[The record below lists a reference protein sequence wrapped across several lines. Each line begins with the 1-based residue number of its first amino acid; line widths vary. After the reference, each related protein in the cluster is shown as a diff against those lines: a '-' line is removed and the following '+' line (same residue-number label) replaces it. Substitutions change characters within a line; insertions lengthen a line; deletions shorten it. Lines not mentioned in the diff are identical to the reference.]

1 MQAMILAAGLG
12 TRLRPYTLI
21 RPKPLFPVLNRSLL
35 LILLDMLR
43 RAGCFHIV
51 VNGHHL
57 AARIEEAVADM
68 PDVRFQCES
77 EVLGTGGGLRL
88 ALPEFTREPVLVM
101 NGDIFHTVDLAALSR
116 YHNQCG
122 NLITM
127 AMHDYPRFN
136 TVRVRED
143 RILTFRP
150 DRVGSSGDLLAFTGI
165 HVVNPEVIRQIPS
178 RRFHHIIDLYE
189 ELVQRGE
196 RIGVFRVDGCF
207 WRDMGTPQ
215 DYLDLHG
222 ELLGG
227 STRQFLLPLS
237 RPRGHWLIDDQAVL
251 AAGLDLADWGCI
263 GKAVI
268 GRDVQLRRCVVWDGA
283 RIPAGSRLEDV
294 IVTPAKSQC
303 IP

>member
-12 TRLRPYTLI
+12 TRLRPYTLF
-21 RPKPLFPVLNRSLL
+21 RPKPLFPVLNRPLL
-35 LILLDMLR
+35 LTMLDMLR
-43 RAGCFHIV
+43 RAGCSHIV

-57 AARIEEAVADM
+57 AARIGEAVADM
-68 PDVRFQCES
+68 SDVRFQYES

-88 ALPEFTREPVLVM
+88 ALPEFTAEPVLVM

-116 YHNQCG
+116 YHARCG

-136 TVRVRED
+136 TVRVRKD
-143 RILTFRP
+143 RVLTFRP
-150 DRVGSSGDLLAFTGI
+150 DRVVPGRDLLAFTGI
-165 HVVNPEVIRQIPS
+165 HVVSPEVIRQIPS

-196 RIGVFRVDGCF
+196 KIGIFRVDGCF

-227 STRQFLLPLS
+227 NIRQPRFPLP
-237 RPRGHWLIDDQAVL
+237 RPRGNWLVDDQAAL
-251 AAGLDLADWGCI
+251 AAGLELADWGCV
-263 GKAVI
+263 GKAVV
-268 GRDVQLRRCVVWDGA
+268 GRDVKLRRCVVWDGA
-283 RIPAGSRLEDV
+283 RIPAGSRLEDA
-294 IVTPAKSQC
+294 IVTP
-303 IP
+303 